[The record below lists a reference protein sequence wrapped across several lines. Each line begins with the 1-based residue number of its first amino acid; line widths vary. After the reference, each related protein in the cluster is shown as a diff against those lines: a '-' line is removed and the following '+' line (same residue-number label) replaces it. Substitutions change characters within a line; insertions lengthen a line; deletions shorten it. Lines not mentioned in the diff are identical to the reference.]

1 MNLAF
6 RREWVA
12 AVLVLL
18 GGVAPTPARGE
29 SPRIH
34 VAGDASA
41 CPSPEVV
48 AALLRSVFPER
59 RVVVGLDG
67 LADGS
72 VLVRVWG
79 ERQRYGMEV
88 GSTQRVLV
96 DPARSCAG
104 RARALAAVISMA
116 LAPPTVEGPPAPLK
130 PVSPLAPVASAPPP
144 PERWHFD
151 LEAAFALGL
160 AAPGAQGDAV
170 ATGFRLRAAFGPDGL
185 ALFLGVGLF
194 EVTHQDLGLAQV
206 RVGRIP
212 LELGLRPY
220 WRFGDWTLG
229 AETGVM
235 ATVVALEGMGLGAS
249 APSTRVELAVLLGAR
264 LEYWASARFAPFIA
278 VQVMIV
284 PAPFELAVEPAG
296 VVGTLPRVR
305 AGLFLGIVA
314 RFR

>member
-1 MNLAF
+1 M
-6 RREWVA
+6 
-12 AVLVLL
+12 
-18 GGVAPTPARGE
+18 
-29 SPRIH
+29 
-34 VAGDASA
+34 
-41 CPSPEVV
+41 
-48 AALLRSVFPER
+48 
-59 RVVVGLDG
+59 
-67 LADGS
+67 
-72 VLVRVWG
+72 
-79 ERQRYGMEV
+79 
-88 GSTQRVLV
+88 
-96 DPARSCAG
+96 
-104 RARALAAVISMA
+104 
-116 LAPPTVEGPPAPLK
+116 
-130 PVSPLAPVASAPPP
+130 
-144 PERWHFD
+144 
-151 LEAAFALGL
+151 
-160 AAPGAQGDAV
+160 

-185 ALFLGVGLF
+185 ALFLGVGMF

-212 LELGLRPY
+212 LELGVRPY

-235 ATVVALEGMGLGAS
+235 ATVVALEGMGLAAS

-264 LEYWASARFAPFIA
+264 LEYWASARFAPFVA